1 MSKSK
6 MGRPAFYKTPEELQT
21 AVDRYFDSC
30 KGEPV
35 YDENGRPVVLS
46 NGKLKRI
53 GEKPPSMAGLS
64 LSLGYK
70 DRHQFTQQ
78 KYRNEEFAR
87 IVAVA
92 RLRIEQYAEERLFD
106 AQGYSGAAFMLR
118 NCFGWGKEDQANS
131 PAAARVVIEV
141 STDGSDRQ
149 KNGTAYHGTSIEM
162 LN

>member
-6 MGRPAFYKTPEELQT
+6 MGRPALYPTPEELQA

-35 YDENGRPVVLS
+35 FDETGAPVMLRPGVQKTI
-46 NGKLKRI
+46 GKR
-53 GEKPPSMAGLS
+53 PPTMAGLS
-64 LSLGYK
+64 LSLGFK
-70 DRHQFTQQ
+70 DRRQFTYQ
-78 KYRNEEFAR
+78 KNRGAEFADV
-87 IVAVA
+87 VALA
-92 RLRIEQYAEERLFD
+92 RLRVEMAVEERLFD

-118 NCFGWGKEDQANS
+118 TFFGWGKEDQANS

-149 KNGTAYHGTSIEM
+149 KNGTAYHDTSIEM